1 MNDPIGVIFSEC
13 KINVCQDQDPLR
25 LRTSA
30 YQGLQML
37 VFRKILLRTTL
48 SLEELRFS
56 KTVVSRL
63 FSGLF
68 PGVFRL
74 LGFRFLGYER
84 RKRWN
89 ESI

>member
-30 YQGLQML
+30 YQELQML

-48 SLEELRFS
+48 SLEELRLS
-56 KTVVSRL
+56 KT
-63 FSGLF
+63 GLF
-68 PGVFRL
+68 PGYFQ
-74 LGFRFLGYER
+74 GYFQGFLGY
-84 RKRWN
+84 
-89 ESI
+89 